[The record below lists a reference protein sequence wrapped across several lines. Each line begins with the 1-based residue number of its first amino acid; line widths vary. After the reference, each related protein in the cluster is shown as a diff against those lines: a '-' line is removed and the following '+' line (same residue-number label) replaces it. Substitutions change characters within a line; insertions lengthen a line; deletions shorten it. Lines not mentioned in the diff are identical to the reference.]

1 MSSAL
6 RCKHSNSKNFTC
18 GGCSTQRNFMW
29 RAIKI
34 FGWVLSWW
42 SVTSFAKQGTLPF
55 ECGTLSS
62 LWSPTFFH
70 LPLHLKGHQVIMYVW
85 VDSVL
90 AFQRDTDSE
99 SMNCFADGCQG
110 DQSSSERNHLL
121 VSDLND
127 QCGGSSEH
135 IHCYSYCCCCCK
147 SGFPFTASTAPG
159 IVFFVDCQSATSAS
173 HQLSSSIEL
182 LLSCWSHNMFLS
194 YKTWELSTK

>member
-62 LWSPTFFH
+62 LWSPTFLH

-110 DQSSSERNHLL
+110 DQSSAERNHLL

-127 QCGGSSEH
+127 QCGGLLS
-135 IHCYSYCCCCCK
+135 I
-147 SGFPFTASTAPG
+147 STAT
-159 IVFFVDCQSATSAS
+159 ATAAAAAS
-173 HQLSSSIEL
+173 LNSFSLHLQLQELSSLLIVRL
-182 LLSCWSHNMFLS
+182 LLQLLTNWVLQLNCYWAAEAITCF
-194 YKTWELSTK
+194 WVTKPGD